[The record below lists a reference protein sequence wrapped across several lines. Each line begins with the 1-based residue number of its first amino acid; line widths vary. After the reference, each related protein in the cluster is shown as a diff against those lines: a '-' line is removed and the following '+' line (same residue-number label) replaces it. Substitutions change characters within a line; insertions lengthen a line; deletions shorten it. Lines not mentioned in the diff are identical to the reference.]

1 MLGVLV
7 PVLFVLAL
15 VWLASMTWRYEAVRP
30 PYRVTPERKAKPRLV
45 TAAALKNGLADNEFW
60 DGEGSVR
67 LVTWLHLAVVA
78 GFLAIVL
85 GVTTK
90 ALTGSPH
97 VIALWWI
104 AVGLGGATV
113 ALGVGYVCLDAL
125 DALTDQ
131 LRGRLPFMLGP
142 AAAALIAAG
151 LFAWLQPGGPAPWAA
166 DLPGM
171 ASVTGWTTGQPQAH
185 RRACT
190 RWNSSGNSLR
200 LRRCARPSPLSPAGL
215 GGGRQRWRSRSA
227 QASLAPSRPL
237 ALRQRWSIDVAGTAT
252 MFHRCRYGGRQARG
266 SGVRGGRAGLTGHAG
281 KRWGRCRPGPLPA
294 GAAAGRGAGIAVP
307 KLLVRVAG
315 SVRLGSAG
323 VYQPGFLGEHDGLDP
338 VAEWY
343 SMLSCVTC
351 MNASSSEGW
360 AGVSSK
366 TGT

>member
-15 VWLASMTWRYEAVRP
+15 VWLASMTWRYEAVWP
-30 PYRVTPERKAKPRLV
+30 PYRVTAERKAKPRLV

-151 LFAWLQPGGPAPWAA
+151 LFAWLQPGGPAAPGGGPAGDGQRDRLDDGSAA
-166 DLPGM
+166 GSQ
-171 ASVTGWTTGQPQAH
+171 ASVHPMELI
-185 RRACT
+185 RE
-190 RWNSSGNSLR
+190 L
-200 LRRCARPSPLSPAGL
+200 
-215 GGGRQRWRSRSA
+215 
-227 QASLAPSRPL
+227 
-237 ALRQRWSIDVAGTAT
+237 
-252 MFHRCRYGGRQARG
+252 
-266 SGVRGGRAGLTGHAG
+266 
-281 KRWGRCRPGPLPA
+281 
-294 GAAAGRGAGIAVP
+294 AAAP
-307 KLLVRVAG
+307 EVRPA
-315 SVRLGSAG
+315 
-323 VYQPGFLGEHDGLDP
+323 
-338 VAEWY
+338 
-343 SMLSCVTC
+343 
-351 MNASSSEGW
+351 
-360 AGVSSK
+360 
-366 TGT
+366 